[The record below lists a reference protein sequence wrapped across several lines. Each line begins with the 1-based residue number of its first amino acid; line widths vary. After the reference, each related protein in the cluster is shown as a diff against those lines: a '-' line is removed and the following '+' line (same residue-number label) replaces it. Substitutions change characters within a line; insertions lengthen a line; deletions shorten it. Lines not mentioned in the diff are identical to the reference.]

1 MPTAALNITP
11 VLVPNTETTLFTVPA
26 LTEYDIPVIRFVNN
40 DTVAHSITIWNK
52 PSAAAGTD
60 AELETG
66 PLTIQPQSTY
76 EHGPMVL
83 PAGRVVSVMADATG
97 VINAIVHGWTIT

>member
-1 MPTAALNITP
+1 MPTAALNVTP
-11 VLVPNTETTLFTVPA
+11 VLVTASEVALFTVPA
-26 LTEYDIPVIRFVNN
+26 LTEYDIPVIRFINN
-40 DTVAHSITIWNK
+40 DTVSHQITIWNK

-83 PAGRVVSVMADATG
+83 PTGRVVSVQADVAN
-97 VINAIVHGWTIT
+97 VINAIVHGWAIT

>member
-11 VLVPNTETTLFTVPA
+11 TLVPATETALFTVPGA
-26 LTEYDIPVIRFVNN
+26 TEYDIPVIRFINN
-40 DTVAHSITIWNK
+40 DTVAHQITIWNK

-76 EHGPMVL
+76 EHGPMIL
-83 PAGRVVSVMADATG
+83 PAGRVLSVMADEAS
-97 VINAIVHGWTIT
+97 VINSIVHGWAIT

>member
-11 VLVPNTETTLFTVPA
+11 TFVPTTETTLFTVPGA
-26 LTEYDIPVIRFVNN
+26 TEYDIPVVRFINN
-40 DTVAHSITIWNK
+40 DTVTRTLTIWNK
-52 PSAAAGTD
+52 PSVAAGTD

-66 PLTIQPQSTY
+66 PITLQPQSTY

-83 PAGRVVSVMADATG
+83 PAGRVISVMADAAN
-97 VINAIVHGWTIT
+97 VINAIVHGWSIT

>member
-1 MPTAALNITP
+1 MATAALNITP
-11 VLVPNTETTLFTVPA
+11 TLVPNTETSLFTVPGA
-26 LTEYDIPVIRFVNN
+26 TEYDIPVIRFINN
-40 DTVAHSITIWNK
+40 DTVVHQLTIWNK

-66 PLTIQPQSTY
+66 PITIQPQSTY

-83 PAGRVVSVMADATG
+83 PTGRVISVLADASS
-97 VINAIVHGWTIT
+97 VINAIVHGWAIT